1 MVTIK
6 MIAKKCGYSV
16 ATVSKALNGAPDV
29 NAETAARIRKTA
41 AEMGYLPNAAARMLK
56 TSRSY
61 NFGVLFE
68 DATNA
73 GLTHEY
79 FSHILESFKHRAEEL
94 GYDISF
100 ISNRLGK
107 TDVRYTE
114 HARYRN
120 YDGIVVASVD
130 YTNPD
135 VVELASSGIP
145 MVVIDYSFP
154 TCGSIYSD
162 NVRGVK
168 TLVEY
173 VHSMG
178 HRRIAFIC
186 GDDTS
191 VTRSR
196 VESFY
201 QTCKDLDI
209 QVPEGYVIESQYH
222 HPEKAAAATR
232 TLMAL
237 KEAPTCIFYPDDISY
252 IGGRAALMEM
262 GLSIPGDV
270 SAVGYD
276 GISLSQLM
284 TPPLTTLHQDAHALG
299 RQAAEELARAVEEGK
314 AYIPRSVLIPGELL
328 PGGSVKRI

>member
-6 MIAKKCGYSV
+6 MIAKQCGYSV
-16 ATVSKALNGAPDV
+16 ATVSKALNGATDV
-29 NAETAARIRKTA
+29 NAETAAKIRKTA
-41 AEMGYLPNAAARMLK
+41 DEMGYLPNAAARMLK

-130 YTNPD
+130 YTDPD

-232 TLMAL
+232 TLMAM

-262 GLSIPGDV
+262 GLSIF
-270 SAVGYD
+270 
-276 GISLSQLM
+276 
-284 TPPLTTLHQDAHALG
+284 
-299 RQAAEELARAVEEGK
+299 
-314 AYIPRSVLIPGELL
+314 IP
-328 PGGSVKRI
+328 